1 MIAFLPGG
9 GFALPGLRK
18 QQYQTV
24 MQFSVGPRKRSA
36 AGQSRRLHIVSGLG
50 RPSGRL
56 FYVASRHEPPKQLIN
71 LANT

>member
-1 MIAFLPGG
+1 
-9 GFALPGLRK
+9 
-18 QQYQTV
+18 

-36 AGQSRRLHIVSGLG
+36 AGQSRRLHFVSGLG